1 MRHAQV
7 ALQANPDFAAALG
20 VTGIVKCHSGDFAA
34 GIDILKQTINATSP
48 NTSFREEREL
58 AIAYLIA
65 GDADAAASSIGRLV
79 DREPRM
85 DRNRLMQAALLSLQG
100 DPDGAMTA
108 GSYLREKYSSLSM
121 ATKRPLHIGPPDVS
135 AQVEE
140 ALASLGL

>member
-58 AIAYLIA
+58 AIAYLVA
-65 GDADAAASSIGRLV
+65 GDLSAAVGSIGRLV
-79 DREPRM
+79 DREPHM
-85 DRNRLMQAALLSLQG
+85 DRNRLIQAALLRLQG
-100 DPDGAMTA
+100 DDDRAMAA
-108 GSYLREKYSSLSM
+108 GRRLKKEYSALSID
-121 ATKRPLHIGPPDVS
+121 TKRPVYIGPPDVS
-135 AQVEE
+135 AQFEE
-140 ALASLGL
+140 ALASVGL